1 MEVKGLKRGN
11 YLLQVFEFILAYGSP
26 IHIFMGLIDSSHGCV
41 NPISLH
47 RDIIHLKTDTFFLS
61 SQE

>member
-47 RDIIHLKTDTFFLS
+47 RDIHLKTDTFLLT